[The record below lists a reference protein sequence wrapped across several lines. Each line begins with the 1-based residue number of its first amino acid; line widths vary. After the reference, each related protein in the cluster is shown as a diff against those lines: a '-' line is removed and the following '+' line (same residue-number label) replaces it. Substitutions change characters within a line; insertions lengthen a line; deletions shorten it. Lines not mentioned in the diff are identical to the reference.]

1 MREDIP
7 LAAPGL
13 AVAARPARSHAWEGG
28 LRRWDAYYAAI
39 LVATLLILVVAR
51 PPHGA
56 QAGAALAAMVP
67 WYVLVGRGAIT
78 AERGQHWRAAVY
90 LTGLFGLLM
99 AAELAG
105 YSNTFILLALC
116 PQCFMM
122 ASFRWAVAA
131 VTALDSTTV
140 VAALVWGQHGA
151 GLAVTAAEAALVL
164 AFSVTF
170 GSWIFKIINQSAERA
185 ELIDQLEA
193 TRAELAAAHR
203 EAGVLAERQRLS
215 ADIHDTIAQGFA
227 SIVMLMQAAEA
238 SLDAGQPDGTRRHLV
253 LASETA
259 RENLAEARALVAGL
273 TPAQLDGGTLDD
285 ALRRVAAQVAGP
297 GALTADLE
305 ITGTARPLSTSAE
318 VMLLRV
324 GQEALAN
331 VRKHA
336 GASRA
341 GIRLEYAEAEVRLV
355 ISDDG
360 AGFDPAAAC
369 AGYGLR
375 GMRARVAEAGGS
387 LLVRSA
393 PREGTTVS
401 VTVPA

>member
-28 LRRWDAYYAAI
+28 LRRWDAYYAVI

-51 PPHGA
+51 PPQA
-56 QAGAALAAMVP
+56 VQAGAALVAMAP

-78 AERGQHWRAAVY
+78 AERHQHWRAAVY

-105 YSNTFILLALC
+105 YNSTFILLALC

-122 ASFRWAVAA
+122 ASFRWAVVA
-131 VTALDSTTV
+131 VTALDGTTV
-140 VAALVWGQHGA
+140 AAALARGQHGA
-151 GLAVTAAEAALVL
+151 GLAVTAAEAALVI

-170 GSWIFKIINQSAERA
+170 GGWIFKIINESAERA
-185 ELIDQLEA
+185 ELIEQLEA

-203 EAGVLAERQRLS
+203 EAGMLAERQRLS

-238 SLDAGQPDGTRRHLV
+238 GLDAGQPEGTRRHLG
-253 LASETA
+253 LAAETA

-297 GALTADLE
+297 GGLTAELE

-318 VMLLRV
+318 VVLLRV

-336 GASRA
+336 AARTATVELCYCDDGV
-341 GIRLEYAEAEVRLV
+341 RLEV
-355 ISDDG
+355 SDDG
-360 AGFDPAAAC
+360 AGFDPAV
-369 AGYGLR
+369 AGNGFGLA
-375 GMRARVAEAGGS
+375 GMRARLDEIGGA
-387 LLVRSA
+387 LTVRTE
-393 PREGTTVS
+393 PGHGTTIS
-401 VTVPA
+401 AEVP